1 MKSTSFLMNFV
12 MLAIFV
18 TMVAIASQYPPQARF
33 MPFVVGIPA
42 IVLCLLQIV
51 LDIRAARRNLVEPE
65 DTRSDVEK
73 AQDEVSRYA
82 GRQVESEATT
92 AAEVPMMLDAGIPP
106 NMVRRE
112 IILWSYFLGFVSS
125 VLVLGF
131 WFTIPIFLVA
141 FLRNEA
147 KLSWRN
153 ALITGAMGTTILYL
167 GVEKGLRV
175 DLHDGFLTSYVLDK
189 FDR

>member
-18 TMVAIASQYPPQARF
+18 TLVGIASQYPPQARF

-42 IVLCLLQIV
+42 IVLCLLQIF
-51 LDIRAARRNLVEPE
+51 LDIRAARRNVVEAE
-65 DTRSDVEK
+65 DNRSDVEK

-82 GRQVESEATT
+82 GRHVESEATT
-92 AAEVPMMLDAGIPP
+92 AAEIPMMPDAGIPP
-106 NMVRRE
+106 NMARRE

-125 VLVLGF
+125 VLVFGF

-141 FLRNEA
+141 FLHNEA

-153 ALITGAMGTTILYL
+153 ALLTGVVGTTVLYL

-175 DLHDGFLTSYVLDK
+175 DLHDGFLTTYVLDM
-189 FDR
+189 FGA

>member
-1 MKSTSFLMNFV
+1 MKSTSFVMNFV

-18 TMVAIASQYPPQARF
+18 TLVGIATQYPPQARF

-42 IVLCLLQIV
+42 IALCIVQIF
-51 LDIRAARRNLVEPE
+51 LDIRAARRNVAEVE

-82 GRQVESEATT
+82 GRQVESEAAT
-92 AAEVPMMLDAGIPP
+92 AVEIPMMLDAGIPP
-106 NMVRRE
+106 NMVHRE

-125 VLVLGF
+125 VLVFGF

-141 FLRNEA
+141 FLHYEA
-147 KLSWRN
+147 QLSWRN
-153 ALITGAMGTTILYL
+153 ALITGVIGTTVLYL
-167 GVEKGLRV
+167 GVAKGLRV
-175 DLHDGFLTSYVLDK
+175 DLHEGFLTTYVLDM
-189 FDR
+189 FGA